1 MFKKLLVTLLFT
13 SVCLSAADLSE
24 VQDAEHKS
32 GKCKSFQNL
41 KVCNT
46 LNVGGGLNVAGN
58 AVVGGTVTAAN
69 FATPSGALS
78 TGGDL
83 SYAYSSIKNSA
94 GGVSINKGDL
104 VIFTSAT
111 SSSSITLDPI
121 TGIFTVG
128 NTGLYKVQFQ
138 VRGTNQSD
146 VGEYPLFMELIQNGS
161 TNLGIFYSDDLSS
174 FATNLLVT
182 SANGSIVVPLI
193 AGDTLSIQN
202 ASGATVT
209 LGEMND
215 LTGTVDAFILIEQI
229 A

>member
-13 SVCLSAADLSE
+13 SVCLYAADLSE

-58 AVVGGTVTAAN
+58 AVVRGVITAAS
-69 FATPSGALS
+69 FATPAGPIS

-83 SYAYSSIKNSA
+83 SYAYSSIKDSA
-94 GGVSINKGDL
+94 GGVNINKGDL

-128 NTGLYKVQFQ
+128 NTGVYKVQFQ
-138 VRGTNQSD
+138 VRGTNQTD
-146 VGEYPLFMELIQNGS
+146 VDPFFMQLIQNGT

-182 SANGSIVVPLI
+182 SANGSIIVPLV